1 MRSTTT
7 SAHPQKRVSELSHGD
22 NKPKKRRARYALRA
36 CDECKRRKGR
46 CDGHTPCEYCLKRS
60 IECHYDEDPRFLL
73 NHAFGGSGPGQ
84 ASNEPVTDGDRGI
97 NR

>member
-7 SAHPQKRVSELSHGD
+7 SSRPQKRISEPSHEGI
-22 NKPKKRRARYALRA
+22 KPKKRRARYALRA

-60 IECHYDEDPRFLL
+60 IECHYDEDPRFLP
-73 NHAFGGSGPGQ
+73 NPAYCGSGPGHV
-84 ASNEPVTDGDRGI
+84 SNEPVTDGNRGN